1 MKSIV
6 FFFLIVLSFFS
17 CSQGKN
23 EESTIQTVSPRIIS
37 DKIQVLNFGTFH
49 FGYTSDANTIEFDEH
64 NYENKREAHVI
75 AKKLAEFE
83 PTIVLVEYEPSYN
96 DELLKSYNSY
106 LENQNQKFEKVGE
119 VELLAFEI
127 GRLSGVK
134 KIYGIDHRM
143 AYNYNI
149 GEYIDNSVDKI
160 WYSSYFADPE
170 KFYQEVN
177 VNLEELSLFERLKIM
192 NNDIYL
198 DWMIAENADMLT
210 HAGTDGNFEGAD
222 EAAKY
227 YQRNLRMYTEMNR
240 LDIEPSDR
248 VFILMG
254 ASHTAFFRDF
264 ISRSPKYEMVNTF
277 DYLK

>member
-23 EESTIQTVSPRIIS
+23 EESTIQKVSPRIIS

-49 FGYTSDANTIEFDEH
+49 FGYTPDASTVEFDEH
-64 NYENKREAHVI
+64 DDENKRQAHEI
-75 AKKLAEFE
+75 AIKIAEFK
-83 PTIVLVEYEPSYN
+83 PTIILVEREPKFNEETATLYS
-96 DELLKSYNSY
+96 KY
-106 LENQNQKFEKVGE
+106 LENPKMKFENPTE

-127 GRLSGVK
+127 GRLSGTK
-134 KIYGIDHRM
+134 KIYGIDHQM

-149 GEYIDNSVDKI
+149 GEYVDNSVDKI
-160 WYSSYFADPE
+160 WYDSYFIDPD
-170 KFYQEVN
+170 KFYPEVN
-177 VNLEELSLFERLKIM
+177 VNLEDLSLFERLKIM
-192 NNDIYL
+192 NNNIYL

-264 ISRSPKYEMVNTF
+264 ISRSPKYEMLNTF

>member
-1 MKSIV
+1 MKNFI
-6 FFFLIVLSFFS
+6 FFFVVVFITIS
-17 CSQGKN
+17 CSQENKKETSN
-23 EESTIQTVSPRIIS
+23 QKTFPIRSSEKT
-37 DKIQVLNFGTFH
+37 QVLNFGTFH
-49 FGYTSDANTIEFDEH
+49 FGYTPDATTVEFDEH
-64 NYENKREAHVI
+64 NDENRRQAHEI
-75 AKKLAEFE
+75 AIKIAEFK
-83 PTIVLVEYEPSYN
+83 PTIILVECEPKLNEEIANLYS
-96 DELLKSYNSY
+96 KY
-106 LENQNQKFEKVGE
+106 LENPKMKLENPTE

-127 GRLSGVK
+127 GRLSATE
-134 KIYGIDHRM
+134 KIYGIDHQM

-149 GEYIDNSVDKI
+149 GEHIDNSVDKI
-160 WYSSYFADPE
+160 WYDSYFTDPN
-170 KFYQEVN
+170 KFYPEVN
-177 VNLEELSLFERLKIM
+177 VNLEDLSLFEKLKVM
-192 NNDIYL
+192 NKNIYL

-210 HAGTDGNFEGAD
+210 HAGTDDNFEGAD

-240 LDIEPSDR
+240 LDIKPTDR